1 VKARV
6 TPGLGRVGRA
16 ENVLFS
22 FSAAPG
28 QTASDGAGGNSEFSA
43 ALAKFLPTDG
53 LEIRSVLTLVQQDV
67 YDQSRGKQLPYVE
80 SGLPKLFFAASDGG
94 QLPERDRLLLAM
106 ADVTPDLRAEVET
119 IAAGSDMP
127 LAPLYAALI
136 TTDGKAMQP
145 TQRRQKLKEA
155 ADAFVKVRAEMRTLA
170 SDDPEVTRLRQQ
182 AEQQLSLGAFD
193 TARTLLASAADID
206 SSSRQSLKENLIAR
220 TVSEATTHYLAG
232 GAARADLR
240 YQLAISD
247 YEKAVALYDEIEG
260 FDLADADR
268 QQHMVVLELIG
279 TLQRTVGNLTAAG
292 GAFRRMEAVVQ
303 RQAERA
309 PDNVEWQRDL
319 ALAKSFV
326 ADVLYD
332 QGELDGALAKYLEAQ
347 GILQALVQKDADNVH
362 WVEWVRD
369 LAISLNRVGDIGRT
383 RGNYEGALKAYRLAL
398 SLTEQL
404 VDISPHEVLLR
415 YDMAICYNKI
425 GYAEWLANDLAA
437 ARDAFDVAL
446 QIDQGLLAKDPDN
459 VDYLRHETVNLNWI
473 GDIGRLTGKPADAL
487 AAYEKSRAITEK
499 LMARDPQNTVYRRD
513 LAINFGKIGD
523 ARLALGDLDGALK
536 AHRSALAIAEYL
548 TGLDTTNA
556 DWQRDLSI
564 SHNRVGDI
572 LLAKG
577 DAAGAAA
584 EYQAG
589 LVAAQALLD
598 AGPTN
603 PQRMLDVAYSHYK
616 LAMAGVDRL
625 ANLTF
630 AHKLIAGLKADGL
643 LPPAFESWLTM
654 VDDALKATPSP

>member
-1 VKARV
+1 M
-6 TPGLGRVGRA
+6 P
-16 ENVLFS
+16 
-22 FSAAPG
+22 
-28 QTASDGAGGNSEFSA
+28 TAS
-43 ALAKFLPTDG
+43 
-53 LEIRSVLTLVQQDV
+53 
-67 YDQSRGKQLPYVE
+67 
-80 SGLPKLFFAASDGG
+80 
-94 QLPERDRLLLAM
+94 
-106 ADVTPDLRAEVET
+106 
-119 IAAGSDMP
+119 
-127 LAPLYAALI
+127 
-136 TTDGKAMQP
+136 
-145 TQRRQKLKEA
+145 
-155 ADAFVKVRAEMRTLA
+155 
-170 SDDPEVTRLRQQ
+170 
-182 AEQQLSLGAFD
+182 
-193 TARTLLASAADID
+193 
-206 SSSRQSLKENLIAR
+206 
-220 TVSEATTHYLAG
+220 
-232 GAARADLR
+232 
-240 YQLAISD
+240 
-247 YEKAVALYDEIEG
+247 
-260 FDLADADR
+260 
-268 QQHMVVLELIG
+268 
-279 TLQRTVGNLTAAG
+279 NLTAAG

-523 ARLALGDLDGALK
+523 ARLALGDLDGA
-536 AHRSALAIAEYL
+536 ARRWRSPNISPGSTRPTRTGSATSRSAT
-548 TGLDTTNA
+548 TGSATSCLPKA
-556 DWQRDLSI
+556 M
-564 SHNRVGDI
+564 
-572 LLAKG
+572 
-577 DAAGAAA
+577 
-584 EYQAG
+584 
-589 LVAAQALLD
+589 
-598 AGPTN
+598 
-603 PQRMLDVAYSHYK
+603 PQERRPNTRPGWSP
-616 LAMAGVDRL
+616 RRRCS
-625 ANLTF
+625 T
-630 AHKLIAGLKADGL
+630 
-643 LPPAFESWLTM
+643 PARP
-654 VDDALKATPSP
+654 TPSACSTWPTATTSWQWPASTGWRT